1 MWTPETR
8 SRHDRDD
15 LRYTSDLTDA
25 EWQVLE
31 PFFPPPAHTGRHRAW
46 PTREVVNAIFYIL
59 RGGVP
64 WRMLPKHFPPHQTT
78 YRWFV
83 RFRDSGLWE
92 SINHHLVMLDRERV
106 DRAASPT
113 AYKCSA
119 IRAARD
125 KRYGKRAACPNPQRR
140 AHRRRWTK
148 IPHTALPPRT
158 APSAPGL
165 APIPLNSNN
174 GRSSFVADVL
184 PKRIARPSIVAVAI
198 NMCPLS
204 IRSYQCAPI
213 RTTPKGP
220 QA

>member
-125 KRYGKRAACPNPQRR
+125 KG
-140 AHRRRWTK
+140 
-148 IPHTALPPRT
+148 
-158 APSAPGL
+158 
-165 APIPLNSNN
+165 
-174 GRSSFVADVL
+174 V
-184 PKRIARPSIVAVAI
+184 
-198 NMCPLS
+198 
-204 IRSYQCAPI
+204 
-213 RTTPKGP
+213 
-220 QA
+220 